1 MTLKQQYQEVLKRLR
16 RHYTRAP
23 ETFVR
28 WKTPLELV
36 VGTVLSA
43 QCTDKRVNK
52 VTKTL
57 FKKYRTARAYAR
69 ADLDTLKKQIYSIG
83 FYNSK
88 AKYLVG
94 IGKRLV
100 EAYEGKVPNTFDDLM
115 TLPGVAQN
123 CALGYVKSVA
133 KANRRCG
140 RHACSTHC
148 SSAWMDTRVQE
159 CRQNRTRF
167 ERAYR
172 TKGLSRHQRVPHHA
186 RPRSVP
192 RQAKLRRV
200 PPQRHLP
207 DRKATPNA
215 LTPLLTPLFH
225 VDIPSI
231 HPSPPSPETHPARSA
246 VEFGCRQH
254 CHPFRW
260 IERVRLG
267 RHHTIVCLL
276 E

>member
-43 QCTDKRVNK
+43 QCTDKRVNE

-115 TLPGVAQN
+115 TLPGVSRKTAHLVMSKAWQKPTGVAVDTHVRRIAPRLGWTQECKNVAKIERDLNALIAPRDYLDTNEYLIMLGRDLCRAKPN
-123 CALGYVKSVA
+123 CAACPL
-133 KANRRCG
+133 NDICPTG
-140 RHACSTHC
+140 R
-148 SSAWMDTRVQE
+148 
-159 CRQNRTRF
+159 
-167 ERAYR
+167 
-172 TKGLSRHQRVPHHA
+172 L
-186 RPRSVP
+186 
-192 RQAKLRRV
+192 
-200 PPQRHLP
+200 HL
-207 DRKATPNA
+207 T
-215 LTPLLTPLFH
+215 L
-225 VDIPSI
+225 
-231 HPSPPSPETHPARSA
+231 
-246 VEFGCRQH
+246 
-254 CHPFRW
+254 
-260 IERVRLG
+260 
-267 RHHTIVCLL
+267 
-276 E
+276 